1 MTMRAAVAGLA
12 ALLMLAGCTGSDED
26 SAADRNRQAGRDDA
40 PQVGSEHPLYAGWAR
55 ITPADYQGLIWHPLL
70 RYTDGEATKTYLEF
84 RPNSTWIG
92 SDGCNVQSGRYR
104 LWPNGDLAALPD
116 GQTLIACPG
125 VNINAAL
132 DGSDRID
139 VDGRRLTLYNG
150 TNVVLVL
157 TTPGWLACCPLPPK
171 SDPLPHGGGH

>member
-12 ALLMLAGCTGSDED
+12 ALLMLAGCTSSDED
-26 SAADRNRQAGRDDA
+26 SAGDRDQSGQDDA

-55 ITPADYQGLIWHPLL
+55 ITPADYQGLIWHPLP
-70 RYTDGEATKTYLEF
+70 RYTDGEATKTYLKL
-84 RPNSTWIG
+84 RSDGRWIG